1 MEYLDITAGRPCF
14 SLSEDRAGFSPVNG
28 QRADEIFPH
37 HGSVFAGFTRTRDY
51 ELVYYTPGGVC
62 KSFFHFS
69 EKIFKLPFDFSLV
82 KTGHT
87 CRVRRACCQK
97 GDGKPMVPFPLLQ
110 SLIPPC
116 LGLRILQAKRYPA
129 IGKMRRYA

>member
-1 MEYLDITAGRPCF
+1 MEYPDITAGRPCF

-69 EKIFKLPFDFSLV
+69 EKIFKLAFDFSLE
-82 KTGHT
+82 KTEHAHHVL
-87 CRVRRACCQK
+87 CADRQK

-110 SLIPPC
+110 SLIPPRR
-116 LGLRILQAKRYPA
+116 GLRVFGENATRP
-129 IGKMRRYA
+129 